1 MTDLIKLPSFEW
13 FLGLMGF
20 GGKGNT
26 YAGSYGTDP
35 YLGCLGRPSFRYRAW
50 IEKDENDEKQ
60 FKAVHY
66 TGNDCYDETDKEKVT
81 EKIFEASAAG
91 ILEAQE
97 WLLSELEQFMASSRE
112 VQQ

>member
-1 MTDLIKLPSFEW
+1 MTDLIKLPSYEW
-13 FLGLMGF
+13 FLGLISF
-20 GGKGNT
+20 GGKGNI

-35 YLGCLGRPSFRYRAW
+35 YLGCLDRPSFRYRVW

-60 FKAVHY
+60 LKAIHY
-66 TGNDCYDETDKEKVT
+66 TGDCCFDETDKGSMT

-91 ILEAQE
+91 IAQAQE
-97 WLLSELEQFMASSRE
+97 WLLNELESFKE

>member
-66 TGNDCYDETDKEKVT
+66 NGNDCYDETDKEKVT

-97 WLLSELEQFMASSRE
+97 WLLGELEKFMASNRE
-112 VQQ
+112 VQR